1 MYGKCWRHTL
11 QTVWPAKAK
20 DNLIL
25 RSSSMLVNGNGGLKI
40 PHALTCARSQQKCSE
55 GRLDKTTTKMQPI
68 PQRNEKRLKKQTP
81 FSRPKRYGHVT
92 IPCKWRCFSDVFF
105 SARCKYSDFR
115 QILTFQCLKNIWIF
129 PHSFWRTDVFLQM
142 RTTSRFDLLL
152 QWLWCFCVVF
162 ATSRAKLLGVWY
174 EVCEFKTNFNK
185 FLSSTLC
192 DARNNRKR
200 RLRRKL
206 KHLAPVFWFV
216 PLVSWFLC
224 GIKDAFICQV

>member
-1 MYGKCWRHTL
+1 MDCFGTYFNVRVQRAKWRRKTKGTSITPKQDWNARRGCTINFSVCTLVPVTMYGKCWRHTL

-105 SARCKYSDFR
+105 LPAVNT
-115 QILTFQCLKNIWIF
+115 QISGK
-129 PHSFWRTDVFLQM
+129 FWH
-142 RTTSRFDLLL
+142 
-152 QWLWCFCVVF
+152 
-162 ATSRAKLLGVWY
+162 
-174 EVCEFKTNFNK
+174 FN
-185 FLSSTLC
+185 
-192 DARNNRKR
+192 
-200 RLRRKL
+200 
-206 KHLAPVFWFV
+206 V
-216 PLVSWFLC
+216 
-224 GIKDAFICQV
+224 